1 MVNRSKIYSVL
12 NNTYRISMNKK
23 LAAFTAALFM
33 ISAGLFAQKGFKKVT
48 ISSMKELAAVAAGSN
63 QQVTMLPGV
72 YKMGDYLTPAVIK
85 NTPLDAIG
93 RAAMITF
100 SGNNNT
106 FDFTGVTIE
115 VDTRLLAAF
124 KKRSSEFYL
133 TGKNIHLKG
142 LTVTDIGNFPTASGG
157 HSMTVAG
164 DNNKIENVTLNVSGS
179 SPYGYGDL
187 LGKGGRSLAKLQK
200 HSGMC
205 IEGLND
211 TIVGCKIYSKA
222 FGHCF
227 FVQGGRNVYFKDC
240 YAEAQIRTTDD
251 MLAETSGPAFASNFS
266 SVYKNRQGK
275 NVITPGYTKSLS
287 ECGFRMYGTGG
298 VAGIKTGAVTAVNC
312 KAKNT
317 RIGFAF
323 MNVEDGEVLIKD
335 CEAIG
340 CEAGYNLTGVSV
352 INSSGDAAIGPLLYL
367 DGDNATVELSLL
379 PATSASTV
387 HAVACIAG
395 SNHVVTLKNG
405 TSSKREKLHPILL
418 GVTTPA
424 GTNGYSPTGTAKTT
438 GITLNNLTGMPVE
451 IGPNVSVSTI
461 KSNGVVT
468 DKGLQNSIAKV
479 Q

>member
-1 MVNRSKIYSVL
+1 MCKKIAVAITIVNLVCFGAYAQTEI
-12 NNTYRISMNKK
+12 KK
-23 LAAFTAALFM
+23 LTVSSVKALAGAATL
-33 ISAGLFAQKGFKKVT
+33 
-48 ISSMKELAAVAAGSN
+48 SN

-72 YKMGDYLTPAVIK
+72 YKMEDYLTPAVIRA
-85 NTPLDAIG
+85 TPLDAAG

-115 VDTRLLAAF
+115 VDTKLLAAF
-124 KKRSSEFYL
+124 KKRVTEFYL
-133 TGKNIHLKG
+133 TGTNLHFKG
-142 LTVTDIGNFPTASGG
+142 LTVMDKGNFPTASGG
-157 HSMTVAG
+157 HSITVAG
-164 DNNKIENVTLNVSGS
+164 ENNKVENVTLYVSGS

-187 LGKGGRSLAKLQK
+187 LGKGDKKIAKLQK

-222 FGHCF
+222 FGHLF

-240 YAEAQIRTTDD
+240 YAEAETRTTDD
-251 MLAETSGPAFASNFS
+251 MLAEKSGLAYDAKFAA
-266 SVYKNRQGK
+266 VYKNYEGK

-287 ECGFRMYGTGG
+287 ECGFRMYGSGG
-298 VAGIKTGAVTAVNC
+298 VGGQKTGSVTAENC

-323 MNVEDGEVLIKD
+323 MKVENGDVLIKD
-335 CEAIG
+335 CEAIN

-352 INSSGDAAIGPLLYL
+352 INSRGDAAIGPLLYL
-367 DGDNATVELSLL
+367 DGADATVELSLL
-379 PATSASTV
+379 PATSSATV

-395 SNHVVTLKNG
+395 NNHVVTLKNAQN
-405 TSSKREKLHPILL
+405 TKREKVRPIRL

-424 GTNGYSPTGTAKTT
+424 GTNSFSPTGTAKTT
-438 GITLNNLTGMPVE
+438 GVTLHNYTGMPVE
-451 IGPNVSVSTI
+451 IGATVRASTV
-461 KSNGVVT
+461 KSNGPVA
-468 DKGLQNSIAKV
+468 DKGAENSVAETN
-479 Q
+479 